1 MWDPDEERMTT
12 QALSSP
18 DAASRGH
25 VLVVDDDPT
34 VRRSIDRI
42 LERAGYEVE
51 SIGDG
56 REAVER
62 VRDGDFNAIV
72 SDIAMPGFD
81 GIALLRAVRENDLDL
96 PVILVTGEPSMTTAI
111 EAVEYGAIRY
121 LLKPFDAE
129 ALEQAVEHAV
139 RLHKVAEL
147 RRQLVELGGDAARQI
162 SDRAGLEARFDRAL
176 DKLFMVYQP
185 IVSWSGRSVFGY
197 EALVRSAEPT
207 LPHPGALFDAAERL
221 DRLADLGRK
230 IRETAIA
237 PMSQAPD
244 SMLLFVNLHTRDL
257 LDESLFDPTAPL
269 NGLAGRVVLEI
280 TERARLEQVPD
291 VRSRIGRLTN
301 QGFRVAIDDIG
312 AGYAGLTSFALL
324 EPDVVKLDMAL
335 VRDVDRAATK
345 QKLIRSLNQLCHEM
359 KLHVVAEG
367 VETVAERDTL
377 IDLGC
382 DLFQGYLFAK
392 PGPPFVQPNFEG

>member
-1 MWDPDEERMTT
+1 MTT
-12 QALSSP
+12 EVLSSAP
-18 DAASRGH
+18 ESRGR

-34 VRRSIDRI
+34 VRRSIGRI
-42 LERAGYEVE
+42 LEHAGYEVE
-51 SIGDG
+51 SISDG
-56 REAVER
+56 RQALGR
-62 VRDGDFNAIV
+62 VREADFNAIV

-96 PVILVTGEPSMTTAI
+96 PVILVTGEPSMDTAI
-111 EAVEYGAIRY
+111 EAVEYGAVRY
-121 LLKPFDAE
+121 LLKPFEAE

-139 RLHKVAEL
+139 RLHKVADL
-147 RRQLVELGGDAARQI
+147 RRQLVELGGDAAREI
-162 SDRAGLEARFDRAL
+162 MDRAGLEARFDRAL
-176 DKLFMVYQP
+176 EKLFMAYQP
-185 IVSWSGRSVFGY
+185 IVSWSERSVFGY

-221 DRLADLGRK
+221 DRLQDLGRK
-230 IRETAIA
+230 IRQTAIV
-237 PMSQAPD
+237 PLTTVPKSV
-244 SMLLFVNLHTRDL
+244 LLFVNLHTRDL
-257 LDESLFDPTAPL
+257 LDESLFDPGAPL
-269 NGLAGRVVLEI
+269 NHHAARVVLEI

-291 VRSRIGRLTN
+291 VRSRIARLTK

-335 VRDVDRAATK
+335 VRDVDQAATK
-345 QKLIRSLNQLCHEM
+345 QKLIRSLTQLCREM

-367 VETVAERDTL
+367 VETAAERDAL
-377 IDLGC
+377 VNLGC

-392 PGPPFVQPNFEG
+392 PGPPFVQPAFEG

>member
-1 MWDPDEERMTT
+1 MTNDGQT
-12 QALSSP
+12 TLDSG
-18 DAASRGH
+18 SRGH
-25 VLVVDDDPT
+25 VLVVDDDPA
-34 VRRSIDRI
+34 VRRSIGRI
-42 LERAGYEVE
+42 LEHAGYAVE
-51 SIGDG
+51 IIGDG

-62 VRDGDFNAIV
+62 VRDGGFNAIV

-81 GIALLRAVRENDLDL
+81 GIALLRAVRENDLDI
-96 PVILVTGEPSMTTAI
+96 PVILVTGEPSMATAI

-121 LLKPFDAE
+121 LLKPFDAK

-139 RLHKVAEL
+139 RLHKVADL

-185 IVSWSGRSVFGY
+185 IVSWSSRSTFGY

-221 DRLADLGRK
+221 DRLNDLGRR
-230 IRETAIA
+230 IRKTAIV
-237 PMSQAPD
+237 PMSEVPE
-244 SMLLFVNLHTRDL
+244 SVLLFVNLHTRDL
-257 LDESLFDPTAPL
+257 LDESLFDAGEPL

-291 VRSRIGRLTN
+291 VRSRITRLTK

-335 VRDVDRAATK
+335 VREVDRAPTK
-345 QKLIRSLNQLCHEM
+345 QKLIRSLTQLCHEM
-359 KLHVVAEG
+359 ELHVVAEG
-367 VETVAERDTL
+367 VETVAERDVL

-392 PGPPFVQPNFEG
+392 PGPPFVQPNFG